1 MKLRPGT
8 PSALALVAIVGLLAA
23 CGPSITRGASPAAV
37 GTPEAAAA
45 TLASLTPTTVVMP
58 SPSPSASYLAP
69 WYVEGVMVETYA
81 GTGAAGYNDGLVKEA
96 QFNAPTALAADAAGN
111 LYVFDW
117 FNYRI
122 RRISPDGMVSTLAG
136 TGEPGFADGPAA
148 EAQFQGL
155 ALTLAMG
162 PTGNLVVP
170 DGGNH
175 RIRLITPDGVV
186 STLAGTGEPGHRDG
200 SADQA
205 QFDNPTGVAMDTA
218 GNVYVADAGNHRI
231 RVITP
236 PGQVRTLAGSG
247 EPGYKD
253 GPATEAQFDNPSSL
267 TADSSGNVVVGEG
280 FPWLFR
286 GTRRLRL
293 ISPAGVVT
301 TLAGSGEPGHKDG
314 PAAEARFVF
323 PGNPT
328 FDAGGNLVVAD
339 AGEARLRLVT
349 PDGLVYTLA
358 GTGELGHTD
367 GAGTV
372 AQFAEPVGVVVG
384 SRDKVYVAD
393 PTANTIRRIT
403 YGSPAA
409 IAPMPT
415 ATPPPDERVIK
426 IGYALL
432 RQGPEYTWLLNA
444 ARMAVDEANAA
455 GGVAVGGEQY
465 ILRLVVSPWCCGP
478 EGAVSSAKW
487 LIEQGVVAVVGYIRS
502 EGALAA
508 SPVYDAAGL
517 VHITPIAQDPEFTLA
532 GRRTAYRV
540 APNLAYGAPICARMV
555 FEDLGIRRPALLVE
569 PLQSGISDF
578 QVTSAEEWQKAFEA
592 LGGQVFRHELTP
604 ESLADV
610 LAAVRDEGAEAI
622 IIFRAQ
628 AWVNSG
634 VLVQQIRET
643 GLTLPI
649 ISVFAFLG
657 GVPAGAASEGV
668 YDLIPGRPKAAVPG
682 YADFAAKYRA
692 ANSALFPE
700 PLPMAPFGYDA
711 MNLAIA
717 AIRLA
722 AEPALSGAEGTGTVT
737 RASVAAAMETFR
749 RQPYQGLTG
758 PIQFDEFGD
767 LLDQPVYFQKVV
779 NGQWVEVM
787 PGER

>member
-1 MKLRPGT
+1 MNRH
-8 PSALALVAIVGLLAA
+8 LAITWILLLAIAAAA
-23 CGPSITRGASPAAV
+23 CGSLPTPTAPPAALD
-37 GTPEAAAA
+37 TPVAP
-45 TLASLTPTTVVMP
+45 TPTAIP
-58 SPSPSASYLAP
+58 PIPASSVPYLAP
-69 WYVEGVMVETYA
+69 WYVEGVMIETYA
-81 GTGAAGYNDGLVKEA
+81 GTGVPGYKDGMAAEA
-96 QFNAPTALAADAAGN
+96 QFNTPVGLTVDAAGN

-117 FNYRI
+117 FNFLI
-122 RRISPDGMVSTLAG
+122 RLISPDGIVSTLAG
-136 TGEPGFADGPAA
+136 TGEQGFKDGPAA
-148 EAQFQGL
+148 QAQFRGL
-155 ALTLAMG
+155 ALTLAMD

-186 STLAGTGEPGHRDG
+186 STLAGIGEPGYRDG
-200 SADQA
+200 PVDQA
-205 QFDNPTGVAMDTA
+205 QFNNPTSVAMDAT
-218 GNVYVADAGNHRI
+218 GNVYAADVGNNRI

-236 PGQVRTLAGSG
+236 QGQVRTLAGSG

-253 GPATEAQFDNPSSL
+253 GPATEAQFDAPSSL
-267 TADSSGNVVVGEG
+267 TVDSAGNVIIAEG
-280 FPWLFR
+280 LPWLYR

-293 ISPAGVVT
+293 ITPDGTVR
-301 TLAGSGEPGHKDG
+301 TLAGSGKPGHKDG

-323 PGNPT
+323 PMSPA
-328 FDAGGNLVVAD
+328 FDAGGNLLLAD
-339 AGEARLRLVT
+339 DGEARLRLVT

-358 GTGELGHTD
+358 GTGEPGRTD
-367 GAGTV
+367 GPGPV
-372 AQFAEPVGVVVG
+372 AQFAEPAGVATG
-384 SRDKVYVAD
+384 SKGQVYVSEPNAH
-393 PTANTIRRIT
+393 TIRRIT

-409 IAPMPT
+409 VAPMPT
-415 ATPPPDERVIK
+415 ATPPSDERVVK

-432 RQGPEYTWLLNA
+432 RQGPEYAWLLNA
-444 ARMAVDEANAA
+444 ARMAVDEANTA
-455 GGVAVGGEQY
+455 GGVIVGDEQY
-465 ILRLVVSPWCCGP
+465 TLRLVVSPWCCGP
-478 EGAVSSAKW
+478 EGAVFAAEW
-487 LIEQGVVAVVGYIRS
+487 LIEQSVVAVVGYVRS

-508 SPVYDAAGL
+508 SPVYDAVGL

-555 FEDLGIRRPALLVE
+555 FEDLGIRRAALLVE
-569 PLQSGISDF
+569 PLQPGISDF

-622 IIFRAQ
+622 ITFRVQ
-628 AWVNSG
+628 AWADSAL
-634 VLVQQIRET
+634 LVQQIRET
-643 GLTLPI
+643 SLTLPI
-649 ISVFAFLG
+649 ISVFGLMG
-657 GVPAGAASEGV
+657 SSISLASEGV
-668 YDLIPGRPKAAVPG
+668 YNLMPGRPKAAMPG

-692 ANSALFPE
+692 ANFALFPE
-700 PLPMAPFGYDA
+700 PLPLAPYGYDA

-722 AEPALSGAEGTGTVT
+722 AEPALSADRTSGTEGTGTVT
-737 RASVAAAMETFR
+737 RKSVAAAMETFR

-758 PIQFDEFGD
+758 TIQFDEYGD

-779 NGQWVEVM
+779 NGQWVDVM

>member
-45 TLASLTPTTVVMP
+45 TLASLTPTAGVML

-69 WYVEGVMVETYA
+69 WYVEGVTVETYA
-81 GTGAAGYNDGLVKEA
+81 GTGAAGYKDGPVKEA
-96 QFNAPTALAADAAGN
+96 QFNAPTALAADTAGN

-122 RRISPDGMVSTLAG
+122 RRISPGGMVSTLAG
-136 TGEPGFADGPAA
+136 TGEPGFVDGSAA
-148 EAQFQGL
+148 QAQFRGIAVSL
-155 ALTLAMG
+155 AVDPA
-162 PTGNLVVP
+162 GNLIVP
-170 DGGNH
+170 DGGNQ

-186 STLAGTGEPGHRDG
+186 STLAGTGEPGYRDG
-200 SADQA
+200 PADQA
-205 QFDNPTGVAMDTA
+205 QFNNPTSVAMDAA

-231 RVITP
+231 RLITP
-236 PGQVRTLAGSG
+236 QGQVRTLAGSG
-247 EPGYKD
+247 EPGCKD

-267 TADSSGNVVVGEG
+267 TVDSFGNIVATEG
-280 FPWLFR
+280 LPWLFR
-286 GTRRLRL
+286 GARRLRL
-293 ISPAGVVT
+293 ITPDGEVT

-314 PAAEARFVF
+314 PAAEARFVM
-323 PGNPT
+323 PVNPA

-339 AGEARLRLVT
+339 GGEARLRLVT

-358 GTGELGHTD
+358 GTGEPGRTD
-367 GAGTV
+367 GPGPV
-372 AQFAEPVGVVVG
+372 AQFAELVGVAVG
-384 SRDKVYVAD
+384 PRGEVYVAD
-393 PTANTIRRIT
+393 ASGVTIRRVT
-403 YGSPAA
+403 YGSPASV
-409 IAPMPT
+409 APMPT
-415 ATPPPDERVIK
+415 ATPSSDERIIK
-426 IGYALL
+426 IGFALL

-465 ILRLVVSPWCCGP
+465 TLQLVVSPWCCGP

-532 GRRTAYRV
+532 GRRTVYRV
-540 APNLAYGAPICARMV
+540 APNLAYGAPIGARMV
-555 FEDLGIRRPALLVE
+555 FEDLGIRRAALLVE
-569 PLQSGISDF
+569 PLQPRISDF
-578 QVTSAEEWQKAFEA
+578 QYTSAEEWQKAFEA

-622 IIFRAQ
+622 ITFRVQ
-628 AWVNSG
+628 AWVNPG

-643 GLTLPI
+643 GVTLPI
-649 ISVFAFLG
+649 ISVFSFLG
-657 GVPAGAASEGV
+657 GPAGTAAEGV
-668 YDLIPGRPKAAVPG
+668 YDLIPGRPTAAMPG

-692 ANSALFPE
+692 ANLALAPE

-722 AEPALSGAEGTGTVT
+722 AETGTVT

-779 NGQWVEVM
+779 NGQWVDVM

>member
-1 MKLRPGT
+1 MKLRLRT
-8 PSALALVAIVGLLAA
+8 PTALALVALLAFLAA
-23 CGPSITRGASPAAV
+23 CGPTPTAAPVAV
-37 GTPEAAAA
+37 GTPETAAD
-45 TLASLTPTTVVMP
+45 TLASLTPTALAKL
-58 SPSPSASYLAP
+58 SPSLSAPYLAP

-81 GTGAAGYNDGLVKEA
+81 GTGAAGYKDGPLKEA
-96 QFNAPTALAADAAGN
+96 LFNAPTALAVDAAGN

-136 TGEPGFADGPAA
+136 TGEPGFAEGSAA
-148 EAQFQGL
+148 KAQFRGIAVSL
-155 ALTLAMG
+155 AVDPA
-162 PTGNLVVP
+162 GNLIIP

-175 RIRLITPDGVV
+175 RIRLITPNGVV
-186 STLAGTGEPGHRDG
+186 STLAGTGEPGYRDG
-200 SADQA
+200 PVNQA
-205 QFDNPTGVAMDTA
+205 QFKNPTSVTMDTA
-218 GNVYVADAGNHRI
+218 GNVYVADTGNHRI
-231 RVITP
+231 RLITTQ
-236 PGQVRTLAGSG
+236 GQVRTLAGSG
-247 EPGYKD
+247 EPGCRD
-253 GPATEAQFDNPSSL
+253 GLAAEAQFDNPSSL
-267 TADSSGNVVVGEG
+267 TVDSVGNVIVSEG

-293 ISPAGVVT
+293 ITPDGEVT

-323 PGNPT
+323 PINPT

-339 AGEARLRLVT
+339 GGEARLRLVT

-358 GTGELGHTD
+358 GTGEPGRTD
-367 GAGTV
+367 GGGPV
-372 AQFAEPVGVVVG
+372 AQFAEPVGLVVG
-384 SRDKVYVAD
+384 SKGKVYVAD

-403 YGSPAA
+403 YGSPATV
-409 IAPMPT
+409 APMPT

-432 RQGPEYTWLLNA
+432 RQGPDYAWLLNA

-455 GGVAVGGEQY
+455 GGVTVGGEQY
-465 ILRLVVSPWCCGP
+465 TLRLVLSPWCCGP
-478 EGAVSSAKW
+478 EGAVFAAEW
-487 LIEQGVVAVVGYIRS
+487 LIEQGVVVVVGYVRS
-502 EGALAA
+502 EGVLAA

-517 VHITPIAQDPEFTLA
+517 VHITPVAQDPEFTLA

-540 APNLAYGAPICARMV
+540 APNLAYGAPISARMV
-555 FEDLGIRRPALLVE
+555 FEDLGIRRAALLVE
-569 PLQSGISDF
+569 PLQPGISDF
-578 QVTSAEEWQKAFEA
+578 QVTTAEEWQKAFEA
-592 LGGQVFRHELTP
+592 LGGDVFRHELTP
-604 ESLADV
+604 ESLAETQ
-610 LAAVRDEGAEAI
+610 AAIRDEGAEAI
-622 IIFRAQ
+622 IIFRPQ
-628 AWVNSG
+628 AWVNAG
-634 VLVQQIRET
+634 LLVQQIRET

-657 GVPAGAASEGV
+657 SPPGAAAEGV
-668 YDLIPGRPKAAVPG
+668 YDLILGRPKAAMPG

-692 ANSALFPE
+692 ANFALIPE
-700 PLPMAPFGYDA
+700 PLPTAPFGYDA

-779 NGQWVEVM
+779 NGQWVDVM

>member
-1 MKLRPGT
+1 MALQQRQVALTGLLL
-8 PSALALVAIVGLLAA
+8 SLALILSG
-23 CGPSITRGASPAAV
+23 CGPSPTTTAPPAAV
-37 GTPEAAAA
+37 GTPEAPAPTRIRPTLTTSA
-45 TLASLTPTTVVMP
+45 TL
-58 SPSPSASYLAP
+58 SPSLSAPYLAA

-81 GTGAAGYNDGLVKEA
+81 GTGAAGYKDGPVKEA
-96 QFNAPTALAADAAGN
+96 QFNVPSGLAVDATGN
-111 LYVFDW
+111 LCVFDW

-136 TGEPGFADGPAA
+136 TGEPGFTDGSAA
-148 EAQFQGL
+148 KAQFCGIAVSL
-155 ALTLAMG
+155 AIDPA
-162 PTGNLVVP
+162 GNLIIA

-175 RIRLITPDGVV
+175 RIRLIAPNGVV
-186 STLAGTGEPGHRDG
+186 STLAGTGEPGYKDG
-200 SADQA
+200 PVNQA
-205 QFDNPTGVAMDTA
+205 QFKNPTSVTMDTA
-218 GNVYVADAGNHRI
+218 GNVYVADTGNHRI
-231 RVITP
+231 RLITTQD
-236 PGQVRTLAGSG
+236 QVRTLAGSG
-247 EPGYKD
+247 EPGCRD
-253 GPATEAQFDNPSSL
+253 GPAAEAQFDNPSSL
-267 TADSSGNVVVGEG
+267 TVDSVGNVIVGEG

-293 ISPAGVVT
+293 ITPDGKVT
-301 TLAGSGEPGHKDG
+301 TLVGSGEPGHKDG

-323 PGNPT
+323 PVNPT

-339 AGEARLRLVT
+339 GGEARLRLVT

-358 GTGELGHTD
+358 GTGELGRTD
-367 GAGTV
+367 GAGPV
-372 AQFAEPVGVVVG
+372 AQFAEPVGVAIG
-384 SRDKVYVAD
+384 PRGKVYVAE
-393 PTANTIRRIT
+393 PGSHTIRCIT
-403 YGSPAA
+403 YGGPAGV
-409 IAPMPT
+409 APMPT
-415 ATPPPDERVIK
+415 ATPPSDERVIR

-432 RQGPEYTWLLNA
+432 AKVPEYTWLLIG
-444 ARMAVDEANAA
+444 ARLAVDEANAA
-455 GGVAVGGEQY
+455 GGVTVGGESYTLQ
-465 ILRLVVSPWCCGP
+465 LVVSPWCCGP

-540 APNLAYGAPICARMV
+540 APNLAYGAPKGARMV
-555 FEDLGIRRPALLVE
+555 FEDLGIRRAALLVE

-578 QVTSAEEWQKAFEA
+578 QVTSAEEWQQAFEA
-592 LGGQVFRHELTP
+592 LGGQVFCHELTP

-622 IIFRAQ
+622 IIFRVQ
-628 AWVNSG
+628 AWANSG
-634 VLVQQIRET
+634 LLVQQIRET
-643 GLTLPI
+643 GVTLPI
-649 ISVFAFLG
+649 IAVFSFLG
-657 GVPAGAASEGV
+657 SPAGTAAEGV
-668 YDLIPGRPKAAVPG
+668 YDLIPGWPTAAMPG

-692 ANSALFPE
+692 ANLALVPE

-722 AEPALSGAEGTGTVT
+722 AEPALSGAEGTGTAT

-779 NGQWVEVM
+779 NGQWVDVL

>member
-1 MKLRPGT
+1 MNRHLT
-8 PSALALVAIVGLLAA
+8 ITWILLLAIAAAA
-23 CGPSITRGASPAAV
+23 CGPSPTPTAPPAALD
-37 GTPEAAAA
+37 TPVAP
-45 TLASLTPTTVVMP
+45 TPTAIRPIPTY
-58 SPSPSASYLAP
+58 SAPYLAP
-69 WYVEGVMVETYA
+69 WYVEGVTVETYA
-81 GTGAAGYNDGLVKEA
+81 GTGVPGYKDGPVKEA
-96 QFNAPTALAADAAGN
+96 EFNAPTGLAADTAGN

-122 RRISPDGMVSTLAG
+122 RLISLDGMVSTLAG
-136 TGEPGFADGPAA
+136 TGEQGFKDGPAA
-148 EAQFQGL
+148 QAQFRGL
-155 ALTLAMG
+155 ALTLAVD
-162 PTGNLVVP
+162 PTGNLIVP
-170 DGGNH
+170 DGSNH
-175 RIRLITPDGVV
+175 RVRLITPAGLV
-186 STLAGTGEPGHRDG
+186 STLAGTGEPGYRDG
-200 SADQA
+200 PADQA
-205 QFDNPTGVAMDTA
+205 QFDNPTSVAMDTG

-231 RVITP
+231 RLITP
-236 PGQVRTLAGSG
+236 QGQVRTLAGSG

-267 TADSSGNVVVGEG
+267 TVDSSGNIVVDEG

-293 ISPAGVVT
+293 ITPAGVVT

-323 PGNPT
+323 PANAT

-339 AGEARLRLVT
+339 GGEARLRLVT

-358 GTGELGHTD
+358 GTGELGRTD
-367 GAGTV
+367 GAGPV
-372 AQFAEPVGVVVG
+372 AQFAEPVGVAVASG
-384 SRDKVYVAD
+384 GEVYVAD

-409 IAPMPT
+409 VAPMST

-455 GGVAVGGEQY
+455 GGVTVGDEQY
-465 ILRLVVSPWCCGP
+465 TLQLVVSPWCCGP
-478 EGAVSSAKW
+478 EGAVSSAEW

-540 APNLAYGAPICARMV
+540 APNLAYGAPTGARMV
-555 FEDLGIRRPALLVE
+555 FEDLGIRRAALLVE
-569 PLQSGISDF
+569 PLQPRISDF
-578 QVTSAEEWQKAFEA
+578 QYTSAEEWQKAFEA
-592 LGGQVFRHELTP
+592 LGGHVFRHELTP

-634 VLVQQIRET
+634 LLVQQIRET

-657 GVPAGAASEGV
+657 GSPAGAASEGV
-668 YDLIPGRPKAAVPG
+668 YDLIPGRPKAAMPG

-717 AIRLA
+717 AVRIA

-737 RASVAAAMETFR
+737 RASVAATMETFR

-758 PIQFDEFGD
+758 TIQFDEFGD

-779 NGQWVEVM
+779 NGQWVDVM
-787 PGER
+787 PGEH